1 MTEAEALDEAARAA
15 GMEDWRYFPETS
27 LAVVSIRAHA
37 KTIMENAALKRENEA
52 LMALQEGDGELLTIA
67 WMDGAHRSNK
77 AHREQ
82 VAALKAENERLRE
95 ALGLLS
101 AVELTI
107 PADRIRDDDH
117 VIITYKTFRALRTA
131 LERIDHD

>member
-1 MTEAEALDEAARAA
+1 MTEAEALDEAAKAA
-15 GMEDWRYFPETS
+15 GWRDWREAHERTWE
-27 LAVVSIRAHA
+27 LDGMRAHA
-37 KTIMENAALKRENEA
+37 ATIMENAALR
-52 LMALQEGDGELLTIA
+52 
-67 WMDGAHRSNK
+67 
-77 AHREQ
+77 
-82 VAALKAENERLRE
+82 AENERLRE